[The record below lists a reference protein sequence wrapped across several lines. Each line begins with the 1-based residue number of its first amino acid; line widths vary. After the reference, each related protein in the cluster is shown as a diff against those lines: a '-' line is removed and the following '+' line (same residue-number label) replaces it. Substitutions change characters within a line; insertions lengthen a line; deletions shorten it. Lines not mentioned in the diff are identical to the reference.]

1 MLTWSH
7 AVLYV
12 QTLQP
17 MLQFYSEVLGFLVT
31 DRGPLAEGAPEI
43 VFLSQD
49 PGEHHQLAMVAT
61 RQDTKPSNS
70 VNHFAFRVAE
80 FKALQGFH
88 ETLKAVSG
96 ITVNPL
102 SHGNTLS
109 LYFNDPEGN
118 GIELFWETPWHVAQP
133 QGKPWDPRL
142 AEADALALAARNV
155 RQGSEFRAP
164 RGLSSQTTGSRRDE

>member
-49 PGEHHQLAMVAT
+49 QEQQHQ
-61 RQDTKPSNS
+61 
-70 VNHFAFRVAE
+70 
-80 FKALQGFH
+80 
-88 ETLKAVSG
+88 
-96 ITVNPL
+96 I
-102 SHGNTLS
+102 
-109 LYFNDPEGN
+109 
-118 GIELFWETPWHVAQP
+118 
-133 QGKPWDPRL
+133 
-142 AEADALALAARNV
+142 
-155 RQGSEFRAP
+155 
-164 RGLSSQTTGSRRDE
+164 

>member
-12 QTLQP
+12 QTLQS

-70 VNHFAFRVAE
+70 VNHFAFRVAG

-142 AEADALALAARNV
+142 AEADALVWLQETFGKDPSFEPLADYQAR
-155 RQGSEFRAP
+155 RRAAAG
-164 RGLSSQTTGSRRDE
+164 R